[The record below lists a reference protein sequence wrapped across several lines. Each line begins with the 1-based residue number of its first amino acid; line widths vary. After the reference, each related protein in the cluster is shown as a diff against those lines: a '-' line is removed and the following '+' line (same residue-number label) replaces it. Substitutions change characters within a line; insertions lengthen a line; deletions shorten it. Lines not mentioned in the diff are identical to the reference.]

1 MIWKTLIVDDEPL
14 ARVRMKNLLSEY
26 PQDIEVIGEAS
37 SGEEAVD
44 KIKSLS
50 PDLIFL
56 DIQMPDLNGF
66 EVLESLD
73 EDDIPLI
80 VFTTAFDNYALR
92 AYEENTVDYLLKPIE
107 DERLS
112 LTIEKL
118 RKQAKLQISA
128 DNALLN
134 TFSWDKL
141 KQLVVPE
148 NNFLS
153 RIQVRIGDRT
163 ILVNVDEVIRF
174 QSDEKYTMLYTPTN
188 QYLIDTPLV
197 ELETKL
203 NPRQFVRVHRAHL
216 VAIDY
221 IAEIQRAEAGRLCI
235 ILKDKAKTPVSVS
248 RNFVKRVRSL

>member
-26 PQDIEVIGEAS
+26 PEDIEIIGEAG
-37 SGEEAVD
+37 SGEEAIG

-50 PDLIFL
+50 PELIFL

-73 EDDIPLI
+73 EEDIPLI
-80 VFTTAFDNYALR
+80 VFTTAFDDYALR
-92 AYEENTVDYLLKPIE
+92 AYEENTIDYLLKPIE
-107 DERLS
+107 DERLN

-128 DNALLN
+128 DSALLDS
-134 TFSWDKL
+134 FSWEKL
-141 KQLVVPE
+141 KQLVVPGDD
-148 NNFLS
+148 FLS

-163 ILVNVDEVIRF
+163 ILVNVDEIVRF
-174 QSDEKYTMLYTPTN
+174 QSDEKYTMLYTETN
-188 QYLIDTPLV
+188 HYLIDTPLV
-197 ELETKL
+197 ELEAKL
-203 NPRQFVRVHRAHL
+203 NPRQFVRVHRANL

-235 ILKDKAKTPVSVS
+235 ILKDKAKTPISVS